1 MQSSTKATGRQSI
14 SASLLATE
22 RSDIDGSRLPLGR
35 PRCEAKMIFAPRSTS
50 KSSVGKVSLIR
61 VTSVMTICP
70 AFSSKGTLKST
81 RTNTRLQRTFK
92 SLTVSFAIFSL
103 GAENIEGNQ
112 SVKGNCEDADGNR
125 PGEVFTFSF
134 CFFLSGFPVLKEGQR
149 QLGFTPSDDDSV
161 RSEYISVQRPV
172 LFMDFIFSRVR
183 WLLV

>member
-14 SASLLATE
+14 SASLLATG

-81 RTNTRLQRTFK
+81 RTNTRLPRTFK
-92 SLTVSFAIFSL
+92 SLTVSFAIISL

-112 SVKGNCEDADGNR
+112 SVKGNCGV
-125 PGEVFTFSF
+125 EVFTFH
-134 CFFLSGFPVLKEGQR
+134 CDFLSGFPVLEKAKDNSG
-149 QLGFTPSDDDSV
+149 
-161 RSEYISVQRPV
+161 
-172 LFMDFIFSRVR
+172 
-183 WLLV
+183 LLRER